1 MVIWRTN
8 QIQKFLGITFDEKD
22 FSNFAGKKT
31 VEVIDILSERFLK
44 KNKKMFFDDIMN
56 IASNIYKEELT
67 TVNGAY
73 EFVSN
78 SKLNLFIGSN
88 SIKDRI
94 IDGLKRVQLEKYF
107 TEDKV
112 YSFDLVKNPKPHPD
126 VYLKV
131 VSDNNLNKN
140 ETVIIEDSAVG
151 VIAGVAA
158 EVKVIGITAGGHW
171 HHQRDQKELVDVGAI
186 TVTDSYSKI
195 PKIIE
200 SF

>member
-1 MVIWRTN
+1 MQRSHDN
-8 QIQKFLGITFDEKD
+8 YKTF
-22 FSNFAGKKT
+22 
-31 VEVIDILSERFLK
+31 
-44 KNKKMFFDDIMN
+44 
-56 IASNIYKEELT
+56 
-67 TVNGAY
+67 
-73 EFVSN
+73 
-78 SKLNLFIGSN
+78 
-88 SIKDRI
+88 
-94 IDGLKRVQLEKYF
+94 
-107 TEDKV
+107 
-112 YSFDLVKNPKPHPD
+112 KPHPD

-171 HHQRDQKELVDVGAI
+171 HDQRDQKELVDVGAMTI
-186 TVTDSYSKI
+186 TDSYSKI